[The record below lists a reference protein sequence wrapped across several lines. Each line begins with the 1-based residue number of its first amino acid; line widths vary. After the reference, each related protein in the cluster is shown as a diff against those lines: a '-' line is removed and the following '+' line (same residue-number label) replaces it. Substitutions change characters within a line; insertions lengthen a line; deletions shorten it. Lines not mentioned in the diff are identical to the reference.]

1 MNRAALEEIISST
14 LATEVQREDAAHA
27 IFRLD
32 NPDRVTSVDL
42 VEPPAEPGKLPGYDW
57 FSALGSEHN
66 EEKWVAGA
74 KAWLDAIVTGP
85 YTDEQKAEAQERYAW
100 QGEHIK
106 PTAMVESEARFSN
119 IRAECTHLAK
129 TLFPNEDPRIDQTS
143 HLIDRAI
150 NNIWP
155 AAYGPRPTG
164 YAVLAKNSPTSEISP
179 LIGNQRALPLLR
191 PCVPLAFTCDGGS
204 ATIISGL

>member
-14 LATEVQREDAAHA
+14 LATEAQREDAAHA

-66 EEKWVAGA
+66 EEKWVVGA

-85 YTDEQKAEAQERYAW
+85 YTAEQKAEAQEQYAW
-100 QGEHIK
+100 Q
-106 PTAMVESEARFSN
+106 V
-119 IRAECTHLAK
+119 
-129 TLFPNEDPRIDQTS
+129 
-143 HLIDRAI
+143 
-150 NNIWP
+150 
-155 AAYGPRPTG
+155 
-164 YAVLAKNSPTSEISP
+164 
-179 LIGNQRALPLLR
+179 
-191 PCVPLAFTCDGGS
+191 
-204 ATIISGL
+204 

>member
-14 LATEVQREDAAHA
+14 LATEAQRDDAAHA

-42 VEPPAEPGKLPGYDW
+42 VEPAEPGKLPGYDW
-57 FSALGSEHN
+57 FSALGAEHN

-74 KAWLDAIVTGP
+74 KAWLDAIGTGP
-85 YTDEQKAEAQERYAW
+85 YTAEQKAEAQEQYAW
-100 QGEHIK
+100 QVEGIK
-106 PTAMVESEARFSN
+106 TAAMVECDARLAN
-119 IRAECTHLAK
+119 IRAECQFLAK
-129 TLFPNEDPRIDQTS
+129 KLFANEDPRLDQTS
-143 HLIDRAI
+143 HLVDRAI

-164 YAVLAKNSPTSEISP
+164 EW
-179 LIGNQRALPLLR
+179 
-191 PCVPLAFTCDGGS
+191 
-204 ATIISGL
+204 SGESGV